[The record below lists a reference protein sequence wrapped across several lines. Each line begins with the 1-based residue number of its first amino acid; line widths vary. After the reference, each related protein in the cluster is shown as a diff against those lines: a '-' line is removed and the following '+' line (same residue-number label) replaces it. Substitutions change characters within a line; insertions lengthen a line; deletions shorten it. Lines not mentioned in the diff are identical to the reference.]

1 MNDCLVGLRMKR
13 ERIKCLLFS
22 QSLRDNCWKAKDEV
36 ANLEKVYEEKVKDAH
51 IAATERVKTAKAELQ
66 SKARE
71 DQQAFLKQLFP
82 SITVEAQDFSM
93 WLDEFE
99 SKVEE
104 HLKGYTNEVHVWCL
118 L

>member
-1 MNDCLVGLRMKR
+1 MNKKR
-13 ERIKCLLFS
+13 FLFL
-22 QSLRDNCWKAKDEV
+22 QSLRDSCWKAKDEA

-82 SITVEAQDFSM
+82 FVTVEAQDFSM

-104 HLKGYTNEVHVWCL
+104 HLKGYTDKVCL
-118 L
+118 LTVLVCLI